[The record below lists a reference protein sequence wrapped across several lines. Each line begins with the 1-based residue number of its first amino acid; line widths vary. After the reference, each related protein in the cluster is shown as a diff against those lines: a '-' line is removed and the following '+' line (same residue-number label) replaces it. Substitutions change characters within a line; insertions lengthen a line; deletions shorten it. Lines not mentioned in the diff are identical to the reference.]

1 MFWQH
6 LFFEIFFNVP
16 FDATEKWII
25 NSYTLWWVSS
35 YLHNLLLS
43 LRTHK
48 PQGSCESIRGE
59 KKQLLLAPTKLSFR
73 PRCTLLVFLPSLE
86 VYRICQRISTNHLHC
101 MYSITP
107 SLRQTSVET
116 AEDQKNLLLRKQSLA
131 LLIHNRLS
139 VENKIFANV

>member
-1 MFWQH
+1 
-6 LFFEIFFNVP
+6 
-16 FDATEKWII
+16 
-25 NSYTLWWVSS
+25 
-35 YLHNLLLS
+35 
-43 LRTHK
+43 
-48 PQGSCESIRGE
+48 
-59 KKQLLLAPTKLSFR
+59 
-73 PRCTLLVFLPSLE
+73 
-86 VYRICQRISTNHLHC
+86 